1 MARAQDIFSADD
13 MNVFSG
19 VPADD
24 VARCDLYKLV
34 QVLV

>member
-13 MNVFSG
+13 MKVFSG

-34 QVLV
+34 QILV

>member
-13 MNVFSG
+13 MKVLSG
-19 VPADD
+19 VPADE
-24 VARCDLYKLV
+24 VARRHLHKLV